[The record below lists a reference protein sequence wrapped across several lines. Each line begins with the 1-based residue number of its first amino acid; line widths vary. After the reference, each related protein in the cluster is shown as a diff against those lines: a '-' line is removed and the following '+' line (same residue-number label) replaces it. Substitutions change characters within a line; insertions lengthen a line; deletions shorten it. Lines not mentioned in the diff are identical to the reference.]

1 MSSKIPYNIGKK
13 SQQIP
18 QKHTNIDP
26 KTIKITEVIILT
38 KKSRVTSNYN
48 TKSPKKAVNCF
59 NNYVSAKFV
68 KTYLRNTVYYLSQ
81 NPQKLL

>member
-18 QKHTNIDP
+18 QKHTNIEP

-38 KKSRVTSNYN
+38 EKLRVTS
-48 TKSPKKAVNCF
+48 
-59 NNYVSAKFV
+59 
-68 KTYLRNTVYYLSQ
+68 
-81 NPQKLL
+81 KLQ